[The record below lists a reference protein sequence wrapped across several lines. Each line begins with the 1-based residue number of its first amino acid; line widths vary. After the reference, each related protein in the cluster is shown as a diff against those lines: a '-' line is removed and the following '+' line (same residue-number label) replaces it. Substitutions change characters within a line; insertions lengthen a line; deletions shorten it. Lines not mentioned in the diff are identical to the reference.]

1 MNTRIGRTLKIVTIR
16 LITAAS
22 RTPRAIRMW
31 KSHTPTVDRTS
42 ASTVSPSPKPSKNAP
57 RVAVMNTQ

>member
-1 MNTRIGRTLKIVTIR
+1 MVTIR

-22 RTPRAIRMW
+22 RTPRAIRTW
-31 KSHTPTVDRTS
+31 KSQTPTVDS
-42 ASTVSPSPKPSKNAP
+42 ATASSVSPSPKPSKNAP